1 MSKKP
6 IVNKI
11 TGTSPLDIKKI
22 NDNFEEVS
30 KKMNTSEDVNLDEL
44 KVGCCCG
51 LGNIKQYSGGGYK
64 LQNAEIYIR
73 NGMCF
78 VSKSN
83 FSHPIIINFLSEY
96 NGYYGAHIVIEPSL
110 CPNGMSPQKSTIFEK
125 LLRVFIY
132 NSRMK
137 NNEEINIYFWTYAKN
152 STEADI
158 LLYRQIC
165 KNGYEYWFAYG
176 HYGYTY
182 DFYCVDVKLYKNVFS
197 TVATTGSYNDL
208 SDKPELFSGDYNDLK
223 NKPEIFDGNYND
235 LYNKPKLFS
244 GDYNDLINKPTFARV
259 ATSANYQHLNNRIRS
274 ITISA
279 TKSKITYFEGGNGS
293 DDRTRILSSS
303 TSKVAT
309 VDFYF
314 PYRTSVNGEHEGIAI
329 RKTSEFN
336 ALNDDFL
343 TYLGNSSINS
353 DIKCIRIIRD
363 NKETFSD
370 EIISAL
376 QRLGSNYIQIFKDKS
391 IYLFV
396 AFGDDSFETKMLESY
411 DNSEAKVIFGYDEYC
426 KVIYKTEDKL
436 LSKCITSGVSSEHTH
451 TASEIGALPI
461 SGNTKNSPITGSIYL
476 QNNKEIIGMTTDG
489 STASIARVNSNN
501 KVILGNVY
509 KNTNLQS
516 YSNPTVTLNK
526 DKTYTIYHEGN
537 APKALWSAGDKTA
550 ETGTE
555 APNAG
560 HMCMN
565 TIYNNGYP
573 CTYGNLLTLSGSGKS
588 ELAME
593 WTGNNT
599 PTTGRLY
606 YRSKRDTGGVAWGN
620 WKKIA
625 YTDDVINK
633 SYVSGTLDH
642 CARSA
647 DTGNSN
653 TNKYFKLATFNIT
666 ENYGSVSAEYSV
678 GFSGHGMSTSPHHKL
693 GVWIKRQDSTFSMDL
708 KVWGATN
715 DNYATYL
722 LVKTGTYQATL
733 YAFLRIQYCT
743 LYMSCLSRMYNSATV
758 QYYTGATPIDTVGS
772 TNVYGTLMD
781 KPSVTGG
788 VECIFS
794 GSIKSTGALDN
805 AWKNKGT
812 CVDSNGYFNVPENGV
827 YHIIGRAWKTNSVY
841 LCNVTTGSKA
851 PMPMLSNLAPSDS
864 TIITFNTPFKGTKNQ
879 SYLLRQDEIG
889 TKLNYAVFTIL
900 KLN

>member
-51 LGNIKQYSGGGYK
+51 LGNIKQYSGGSYK
-64 LQNAEIYIR
+64 LQNTGIYIH
-73 NGMCF
+73 NGMCL
-78 VSKSN
+78 VSKGN
-83 FSHPIIINFLSEY
+83 FSHPIIIYTLSEY

-110 CPNGMSPQKSTIFEK
+110 CSNGMSPQESPIFEK

-137 NNEEINIYFWTYAKN
+137 NNEEINIYFWTYGKN

-176 HYGYTY
+176 HCGYTY
-182 DFYCVDVKLYKNVFS
+182 DFYCVNVKLYKNVFS

-208 SDKPELFSGDYNDLK
+208 SDKPELFSGDYNDLI
-223 NKPEIFDGNYND
+223 NKPKIFDGNYND
-235 LYNKPKLFS
+235 LYNKPNLFS
-244 GDYNDLINKPTFARV
+244 GDYKDLTNKPTFARV

-279 TKSKITYFEGGNGS
+279 TKSKITYFEGGNGN

-343 TYLGNSSINS
+343 TYLGNSSTNS

-396 AFGDDSFETKMLESY
+396 AFGDDNFETKMLESY
-411 DNSEAKVIFGYDEYC
+411 DNSEAKVIFGYDECC

-436 LSKCITSGVSSEHTH
+436 LSKCITSCVSSDHTP

-461 SGNTKNSPITGSIYL
+461 GGNTKDTAMTGEIYL
-476 QNNKEIIGMTTDG
+476 ENGKGLYGVDTNGNPVRLAVYSNGTNYFGAKECPSMIR
-489 STASIARVNSNN
+489 SSNN
-501 KVILGNVY
+501 PQVMVGDNTYTMYHTGNV
-509 KNTNLQS
+509 
-516 YSNPTVTLNK
+516 
-526 DKTYTIYHEGN
+526 
-537 APKALWSAGDKTA
+537 PKALWSAGDKTA
-550 ETGTE
+550 ESGTE

-560 HMCMN
+560 HLAMN

-573 CTYGNLLTLSGSGKS
+573 CSYGNLLTLSGSGKS

-593 WTGNNT
+593 WTGNDT

-625 YTDDVINK
+625 YTDDIPSK
-633 SYVSGTLDH
+633 AYTASTLDH

-647 DTGNSN
+647 DTGNTN
-653 TNKYFKLATFNIT
+653 TNKYFKLATYTIDA
-666 ENYGSVSAEYSV
+666 NYGSVSAEYSV
-678 GFSGHGMSTSPHHKL
+678 GFNGHGMSTSPHHKI
-693 GVWIKRQDSTFSMDL
+693 GVWVKRQDSNFHMDL

-733 YAFLRIQYCT
+733 YAYIRTQYCT
-743 LYMSCLSRMYNSATV
+743 LYMSCLSRFYNSATV
-758 QYYTGATPIDTVGS
+758 QYYNGATPVNTVGS
-772 TNVYGTLMD
+772 TNVYGTYMD

-794 GSIKSTGALDN
+794 GSLKSTGALDN
-805 AWKNKGT
+805 VWKNKGT
-812 CVDSNGYFNVPENGV
+812 CVDSNGYFNVPEDGV

-864 TIITFNTPFKGTKNQ
+864 TIITFNTPFKGTKNE